1 MLMLTF
7 WILLFA
13 VALWFIA
20 LFDVAEHV
28 GALAKKLWAKATK
41 DLDK

>member
-13 VALWFIA
+13 VAIWFVSLFGIA
-20 LFDVAEHV
+20 EYV
-28 GALAKKLWAKATK
+28 GTVAKKLWAKATK